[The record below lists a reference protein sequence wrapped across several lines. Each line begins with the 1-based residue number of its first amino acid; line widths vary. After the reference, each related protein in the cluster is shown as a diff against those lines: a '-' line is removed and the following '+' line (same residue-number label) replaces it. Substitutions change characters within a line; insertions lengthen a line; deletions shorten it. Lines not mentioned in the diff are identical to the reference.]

1 MSSLTI
7 EEQFQIRASARTV
20 FDFLTD
26 PEKVVTCLPGAG
38 LDEVETP
45 TRFHGN
51 VKVKVGAVTVGYKGT
66 IDMTEHD
73 ADTGKITMV
82 GKGREK
88 GGAGSAKMEMHSTIT
103 EADGVTTVNVHAD
116 VTLAGKIVRFGRGMI
131 DAVSAQVF
139 KDFVDNVQA
148 ELEPAAA
155 AAAEAGGAGAEEAA
169 GATAAAE
176 HAPVVREQKPI
187 NGIALLFKVIANA
200 IGGFFRKL
208 FGGSEK
214 STG

>member
-1 MSSLTI
+1 MSSLSI
-7 EEQFQIRASARTV
+7 EEQFRIKAPARTV
-20 FDFLTD
+20 FEFLTD

-38 LDEVETP
+38 LDEVESP

-51 VKVKVGAVTVGYKGT
+51 VKVKVGAVTVAYKGT

-73 ADTGKITMV
+73 PETGRITMV

-88 GGAGSAKMEMHSTIT
+88 GGAGSAKMEMQSTIS
-103 EADGVTTVNVHAD
+103 EADGVTTVTVNAD

-139 KDFVDNVQA
+139 RDFVENVQA
-148 ELEPAAA
+148 ELEPAEAA
-155 AAAEAGGAGAEEAA
+155 EDAAEAGAGGAERPA
-169 GATAAAE
+169 
-176 HAPVVREQKPI
+176 VREQKPI
-187 NGIALLFKVIANA
+187 NGVALLFKVIATA
-200 IGGFFRKL
+200 IGNFFRRL

-214 STG
+214 PTG